1 MDKDKIALEILA
13 ISYSKAQTGA
23 YALILGEVEG
33 KRRLPIIIG
42 AFEAQSIAI
51 AIEKMKPTRPL
62 THDLFKN
69 FADSFGIFLQEVI
82 IHKFYEGVF
91 YAKLLYINE
100 DKVKEIDAR
109 TSDAVAL
116 AVRYNC
122 PIFTY
127 EDIFNEAG
135 IMMEEGEEEDTSAQE
150 TKSSKKPRGEK
161 KKMETGSEFSA
172 LTITELREKLKK
184 AVDEEAYEIA
194 SLIRD
199 EIKRRGDK
207 E

>member
-1 MDKDKIALEILA
+1 M
-13 ISYSKAQTGA
+13 
-23 YALILGEVEG
+23 
-33 KRRLPIIIG
+33 PIIIG

-69 FADSFGIFLQEVI
+69 FADNFGIYLQEVI

-91 YAKLLYINE
+91 YAKLLYVNE
-100 DKVKEIDAR
+100 SNIKEIDAR

-122 PIFTY
+122 PIYTY
-127 EDIFNEAG
+127 EEIFNEAG
-135 IMMEEGEEEDTSAQE
+135 IMMEEGEEEEPVAHEPKS
-150 TKSSKKPRGEK
+150 TKKPPRGEK
-161 KKMETGSEFSA
+161 KKVETGSEISA
-172 LTITELREKLKK
+172 LSITELKEKLKK
-184 AVDEEAYEIA
+184 AVEDEAYEIA

-199 EIKRRGDK
+199 EIKRRGEK

>member
-1 MDKDKIALEILA
+1 MDKIALEILA

-23 YALILGEVEG
+23 YALILGEVDG

-69 FADSFGIFLQEVI
+69 FADNFGVFLQEVI

-100 DKVKEIDAR
+100 DTVKEIDAR

-122 PIFTY
+122 PIYTY
-127 EDIFNEAG
+127 EEIFNEAG
-135 IMMEEGEEEDTSAQE
+135 IMMEEGEEEEEIKSDEA
-150 TKSSKKPRGEK
+150 KSSAKKPKGERK
-161 KKMETGSEFSA
+161 KIETGSEFSA
-172 LTITELREKLKK
+172 LTINELKEKLKQ
-184 AVDEEAYEIA
+184 AINDEAYEFA

-199 EIKRRGDK
+199 EIKKRGDK

>member
-1 MDKDKIALEILA
+1 MDKIALEILA

-23 YALILGEVEG
+23 YALILGEVDG

-69 FADSFGIFLQEVI
+69 FADNFGVFLQEVI

-100 DKVKEIDAR
+100 DTVKEIDAR

-122 PIFTY
+122 PIYTY
-127 EDIFNEAG
+127 EEIFNEAG
-135 IMMEEGEEEDTSAQE
+135 IMMEEGEEEDVKSDE
-150 TKSSKKPRGEK
+150 PKSTKKGKGERKKI
-161 KKMETGSEFSA
+161 ETGSEFSA
-172 LTITELREKLKK
+172 LTVNELKEKLKQ
-184 AVDEEAYEIA
+184 AVNDEAYEFA

-199 EIKRRGDK
+199 EIKRRGEK

>member
-1 MDKDKIALEILA
+1 MDKIALEILA

-69 FADSFGIFLQEVI
+69 FADNFGIFLQEVI

-91 YAKLLYINE
+91 YAKLVYISD

-122 PIFTY
+122 PIYTY
-127 EDIFNEAG
+127 EEIFNEAG
-135 IMMEEGEEEDTSAQE
+135 IMMEEEEEDE
-150 TKSSKKPRGEK
+150 TKNDIQKPGKKAKGEK
-161 KKMETGSEFSA
+161 KKIETGNEFEA
-172 LTITELREKLKK
+172 LTINELKEKLKQ
-184 AVDEEAYEIA
+184 ALIDEAYEMA
-194 SLIRD
+194 SMIRD
-199 EIKRRGDK
+199 EIKRRENK
-207 E
+207 SI

>member
-1 MDKDKIALEILA
+1 MEKIPLEILA

-23 YALILGEVEG
+23 YALILGEIDG

-69 FADSFGIFLQEVI
+69 FADNFNIFLQEVV

-91 YAKLLYINE
+91 YAKLIYINE
-100 DKVKEIDAR
+100 DSVKEIDAR

-122 PIFTY
+122 PIYTY
-127 EDIFNEAG
+127 EEIFNEAG
-135 IMMEEGEEEDTSAQE
+135 IMMGEEEETEEKTAEE
-150 TKSSKKPRGEK
+150 TKGKKPKNEK
-161 KKMETGSEFSA
+161 KKVDTGTEFSA
-172 LTITELREKLKK
+172 LSVNELKERLKQ
-184 AVDEEAYEIA
+184 AINDEMYEIA

-199 EIKRRGDK
+199 EIKKRGAK